1 MVQPEGT
8 GPQSQPSSAPSGR
21 AVSLAAMVVLLVAAV
36 LMTLRLTETW
46 PFATTPS
53 SVEEALDYVPYDATF
68 VEIHD
73 QRRAEQRL
81 GIDDIETGASG
92 ADLERY
98 LEVARDNRAAREEL
112 LREGTEPLTGEPI
125 ADVLEVE
132 SMTVDGARV
141 TIDYTFE
148 QGASALPSAVA
159 VRNLPPTLC
168 FPL

>member
-1 MVQPEGT
+1 VLFDDGDE
-8 GPQSQPSSAPSGR
+8 
-21 AVSLAAMVVLLVAAV
+21 AA
-36 LMTLRLTETW
+36 
-46 PFATTPS
+46 
-53 SVEEALDYVPYDATF
+53 
-68 VEIHD
+68 
-73 QRRAEQRL
+73 
-81 GIDDIETGASG
+81 
-92 ADLERY
+92 AD
-98 LEVARDNRAAREEL
+98 RAAREEF

-125 ADVLEVE
+125 ADVLEVD